1 MITTGFVPTKLKE
14 ARTIL
19 IFKGGDSQD
28 LSRWRPISIS
38 SVIRRVISRTLD
50 CIIRHNIS
58 LNPYQRGFM
67 MTPGTFININIVDGI
82 LHSAASKHQSAALV
96 FLDISRAF
104 DNIGHAHLCATLKH

>member
-1 MITTGFVPTKLKE
+1 MKAIKTPIAAEIISKILNRMITTGFVPTKLKE

-58 LNPYQRGFM
+58 LNP
-67 MTPGTFININIVDGI
+67 
-82 LHSAASKHQSAALV
+82 
-96 FLDISRAF
+96 
-104 DNIGHAHLCATLKH
+104 